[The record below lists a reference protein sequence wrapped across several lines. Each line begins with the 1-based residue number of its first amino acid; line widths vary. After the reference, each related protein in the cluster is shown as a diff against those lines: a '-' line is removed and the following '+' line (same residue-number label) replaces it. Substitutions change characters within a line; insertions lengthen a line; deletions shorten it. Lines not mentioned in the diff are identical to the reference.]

1 MLLEDILDSLPPLNT
16 MVSSLLTELDSDD
29 CSAEN
34 VEKLILQDPVLSAR
48 TLHMANSS
56 FYGFSRNIVTLKQA
70 YIILG
75 RNTLRNLV
83 CTISLLDQF
92 NQTNAKNDFLNDVWM
107 HSLYSACL
115 ISTLD
120 EDKFEVESLF
130 LVALFQ
136 YIGLVALGLYE
147 PKLQVT
153 LSQKGLLNKTLM
165 DQEVT
170 NIAGVPV
177 SQLSKDILEHWK
189 FPKNICEQ
197 VGSLN
202 SYSSSNSPVQVCSV
216 IVSAFGYR
224 PANWI
229 IEEAIND
236 TDFQKVFCNNKELKK
251 SIKQSDDMF
260 LSILSLIYS

>member
-1 MLLEDILDSLPPLNT
+1 MLLEDILDSLPPLSA
-16 MVSSLLTELDSDD
+16 MVSSLLTELDSED

-92 NQTNAKNDFLNDVWM
+92 NQTNTKNDFLNDVWM

-120 EDKFEVESLF
+120 EEKFEVENLF

-136 YIGLVALGLYE
+136 YIGLVALGLYK
-147 PKLQVT
+147 PKLHET
-153 LSQKGLLNKTLM
+153 LSQKALLNKTLI
-165 DQEVT
+165 DKEVM
-170 NIAGVPV
+170 NIVDVPI
-177 SQLSKDILEHWK
+177 SQLSKDILDHWK

-197 VGSLN
+197 VGNLHIHSA
-202 SYSSSNSPVQVCSV
+202 SNSTVQVCNV
-216 IVSAFGYR
+216 IASAFGYR
-224 PANWI
+224 PATWI
-229 IEEAIND
+229 IEEAITD
-236 TDFQKVFCNNKELKK
+236 TDFQKVFCNNKELIK
-251 SIKQSDDMF
+251 SIKQSDEMF
-260 LSILSLIYS
+260 LSILSLINS